1 MTCSACGEHPKINTA
16 RDFTKAVIEID
27 NGPEAI
33 TLLRKVVIPTS
44 MGDDTDVPAAIGK
57 YHNVILYYE
66 ANKHVYIYSS
76 DGIPT
81 LLEAEVSAEVMNKID
96 TLEVNLDK
104 ETKDRKDEDEALDT
118 RLTAV
123 EGIAATAVQP
133 ADINRVVMTDTS
145 VDSTVTSTV
154 QIKESKVNLSTG
166 TTSTDNLV
174 LPVASHD
181 QAGVMNSS
189 IYDAVATNSSNISAI
204 LGGAVAINGL
214 SASPS
219 QSDLTTAWENE
230 TGLTTL
236 INRASIFDVDNSKVW
251 TYYSNDT
258 TWYASSSSSQ
268 VTVSPFT
275 NNSAGIILGSTSTG
289 QVFAESNGTGSVNG
303 WDTLSGAVSTNS
315 SDISDIQLAISGKL
329 IADPV
334 GVGSTVSTPSNVAYV
349 GTNNIIDGAVTA
361 AKIDSTSLG
370 YQTGDTTE
378 IGNPLGVSNIDY
390 VILPGLMTSSRTEIV
405 FSVTFPQTLENIST
419 VSLTSSKVY
428 IRHVTGGYLANGVDL
443 VSQADSIS
451 IGIVSDN
458 TITISAV
465 KGDAWSSTV
474 ANNTPVVVEGGFEFS
489 FS

>member
-16 RDFTKAVIEID
+16 KDFTKAVIEID

-96 TLEVNLDK
+96 TLEVNLTK

-133 ADINRVVMTDTS
+133 ADINRVVMTDVA
-145 VDSTVTSTV
+145 VDSNVTSTV
-154 QIKESKVNLSTG
+154 QINESKVNLSTG
-166 TTSTDNLV
+166 TTSTDNVV

-214 SASPS
+214 SANPS
-219 QSDLTTAWENE
+219 QSDLTTAWQNE

-303 WDTLSGAVSTNS
+303 WDTLSGTVSTNS

-349 GTNNIIDGAVTA
+349 GTNNIIDGAVTS

-370 YQTGDTTE
+370 YQAGDTTE
-378 IGNPLGVSNIDY
+378 VGDSQGVSNIDY

-428 IRHVTGGYLANGVDL
+428 IRHVTGGYLVNGADL
-443 VSQADSIS
+443 VSEADSIS

-458 TITISAV
+458 TITISAA
-465 KGDAWSSTV
+465 KGDTWSPTV

>member
-1 MTCSACGEHPKINTA
+1 MTCESCGDKPKNTA
-16 RDFTKAVIEID
+16 KDFPRAVIEID
-27 NGPEAI
+27 NPE
-33 TLLRKVVIPTS
+33 TLVLLRKVVIPTS
-44 MGDDTDVPAAIGK
+44 MGTEEQVPAAIGK
-57 YHNVILYYE
+57 YKNVILYYE

-96 TLEVNLDK
+96 TLEVNLTK
-104 ETKDRKDEDEALDT
+104 ETKDRKDEDGALDT

-174 LPVASHD
+174 LPVASHE
-181 QAGVMNSS
+181 QAGVMNSP

-204 LGGAVAINGL
+204 LGGAVAVSGI
-214 SASPS
+214 SANPS
-219 QSDLTTAWENE
+219 QSYLTTAWQTE

-251 TYYSNDT
+251 TYYSNDA

-275 NNSAGIILGSTSTG
+275 NNSAGIILGSTSDG

-303 WDTLSGAVSTNS
+303 WDTLSGTVSTNS

-329 IADPV
+329 IANPV

-349 GTNNIIDGAVTA
+349 GTNNIVDHAVTA
-361 AKIDSTSLG
+361 NKIDMSTLG
-370 YQTGDTTE
+370 YQPGDTVT
-378 IGNPLGVSNIDY
+378 IGDISGTSNTDYIVCPGV
-390 VILPGLMTSSRTEIV
+390 LTTSKKEIV
-405 FSVTFPQTLENIST
+405 FSITMPKSLRNINSI
-419 VSLTSSKVY
+419 SLTSSKMF
-428 IRHVTGGYLANGVDL
+428 IRHASGGYIINGTD
-443 VSQADSIS
+443 
-451 IGIVSDN
+451 IVSEATSITIDVPLDN
-458 TITISAV
+458 TITIAAH
-465 KGDAWSSTV
+465 KDGGWATTP
-474 ANNTPVVVEGGFEFS
+474 ANNTPVMIEGAMVFS

>member
-33 TLLRKVVIPTS
+33 TLLRKVVIPAS

-57 YHNVILYYE
+57 YNNVILYYE

-81 LLEAEVSAEVMNKID
+81 LLEAEVSAEVMSKIN
-96 TLEVNLDK
+96 TLEINLAK
-104 ETKDRKDEDEALDT
+104 ETKDRKDEDDILDS
-118 RLTAV
+118 RLTTV

-133 ADINRVVMTDTS
+133 SDINRVVMTDASLDT
-145 VDSTVTSTV
+145 TVTSTV
-154 QIKESKVNLSTG
+154 QIKEDKVNLSTG
-166 TTSTDNLV
+166 STSTGNIV
-174 LPVASHD
+174 LPVASNS
-181 QAGVMNSS
+181 QAGVMNSAT
-189 IYDAVATNSSNISAI
+189 YNAVSANSNNIASI
-204 LGGAVAINGL
+204 LGGAVAITGL

-219 QSDLTTAWENE
+219 QSDLTSAWQSE

-236 INRASIFDVDNSKVW
+236 INRVSIYDVTNSKVW
-251 TYYSNDT
+251 TYYTNDA
-258 TWYASSSSSQ
+258 TWYAASNSAQ

-275 NNSAGIILGSTSTG
+275 NSSTGTILGSTNTG

-303 WDTLSGAVSTNS
+303 WDTLSGTVSTNS
-315 SDISDIQLAISGKL
+315 NDISDIQLAISGKL

-349 GTNNIIDGAVTA
+349 GTNNIIDGAVTS

-370 YQTGDTTE
+370 YQTGDTAE
-378 IGNPLGVSNIDY
+378 IGDPQGVSNTDY
-390 VILPGLMTSSRTEIV
+390 IILPGLMTSSRTEIV

-428 IRHVTGGYLANGVDL
+428 IRHVTGGYLVNGLDL
-443 VSQADSIS
+443 VSEADSIS

-458 TITISAV
+458 TITISAA

>member
-33 TLLRKVVIPTS
+33 TLLRKVVIPAS

-96 TLEVNLDK
+96 TLEVNLAK
-104 ETKDRKDEDEALDT
+104 ETKDREDADT
-118 RLTAV
+118 ELGNRLTTV
-123 EGIAATAVQP
+123 EGIAGTAVQP
-133 ADINRVVMTDTS
+133 SDINKVVMTDTS

-189 IYDAVATNSSNISAI
+189 IYDAVAANSSNISAI

-230 TGLTTL
+230 TGLSTL

-268 VTVSPFT
+268 VTVSQFT
-275 NNSAGIILGSTSTG
+275 NNSAGTILGSTSTG

-303 WDTLSGAVSTNS
+303 WDTLSGTVSTNS

-329 IADPV
+329 IANPV

-349 GTNNIIDGAVTA
+349 GTNNIIDGAVTS

-378 IGNPLGVSNIDY
+378 IGNPLGVSNTDY
-390 VILPGLMTSSRTEIV
+390 VIVPGLMTSSRTEIV
-405 FSVTFPQTLENIST
+405 FSITFPQTLENIST

-458 TITISAV
+458 TITISAA

>member
-16 RDFTKAVIEID
+16 KDFTKAVIEID

-96 TLEVNLDK
+96 TLEVNLTK
-104 ETKDRKDEDEALDT
+104 EAKDRKDEDEALDT
-118 RLTAV
+118 RLTVV

-133 ADINRVVMTDTS
+133 ADINRVVTTDVS
-145 VDSTVTSTV
+145 VDSGVTSTV
-154 QIKESKVNLSTG
+154 QINESKVNLSTG
-166 TTSTDNLV
+166 TTSTDNVV

-204 LGGAVAINGL
+204 LGGAVAISGL
-214 SASPS
+214 SANPS
-219 QSDLTTAWENE
+219 QSDLTTAWQNE

-268 VTVSPFT
+268 VTISPFT

-303 WDTLSGAVSTNS
+303 WDTLSGTVSTNS

-349 GTNNIIDGAVTA
+349 GTNNIVDGAVTSD
-361 AKIDSTSLG
+361 KLDYTTFG
-370 YQTGDTTE
+370 YQAGDTTE
-378 IGNPLGVSNIDY
+378 IGNPLGTSNTDY
-390 VILPGLMTSSRTEIV
+390 AIVPGLMTTSRTEIV
-405 FSVTFPQTLENIST
+405 FSVTFPKSLENIST
-419 VSLTSSKVY
+419 VSLDSSKVY
-428 IRHVTGGYLANGVDL
+428 IRHITGGYLVNGLDL
-443 VSQADSIS
+443 VDQADTVS

-458 TITISAV
+458 IITISAV
-465 KGDAWSSTV
+465 KGDGWSSTV
-474 ANNTPVVVEGGFEFS
+474 ANNTPVVVEGGFSFS